1 MREPITLLI
10 DIMLRKCENLPIFAL
25 WKSACVCYE
34 LLHLEDELRHL
45 REERRTKCRS
55 STLSRYV
62 GQFLGVK
69 FRRKSLPQ
77 EGKKAQQ
84 HCGMRKTTRFPFFF
98 FFSGTKDLRISR
110 KKSCGRVNS
119 VIAWSSLHPNLHP
132 HESSPVGVSN
142 ASCFIFRACAGYNGR
157 HIRSVVRT
165 HLQNREYL
173 WGIRWRRGWKDEKSL
188 ANLWRALCFSAKS
201 RIHRK
206 CVVRLLKTYVCRA
219 ERRAFATMYLTFKCT
234 LRNMKSIGKISR

>member
-1 MREPITLLI
+1 MKICPF
-10 DIMLRKCENLPIFAL
+10 LRYEKARVYVMNYFISKKNYVIFEGKGGQNVAPRL
-25 WKSACVCYE
+25 CLVMSVNFSAWNSGGNRC
-34 LLHLEDELRHL
+34 R
-45 REERRTKCRS
+45 KKGKKRS
-55 STLSRYV
+55 STAGCEKQRVS
-62 GQFLGVK
+62 
-69 FRRKSLPQ
+69 
-77 EGKKAQQ
+77 
-84 HCGMRKTTRFPFFF
+84 FFY

-201 RIHRK
+201 RIHRE